1 MNKQQNNKGDKP
13 MTQLIGAICENENKI
28 VTVSDRMVGTGD
40 MTLTFEHEQPK
51 AQIIIETAVVLTAGT
66 MHEPDLIT
74 DAREKAR
81 GRERIRDVADVLK
94 EVYQELR
101 MQHIEDEILKPM
113 AGLKSF
119 EEYHRKQTTLHDSVV
134 MEMNRRIKTYD
145 LDLTLL
151 LAGVDEK
158 AHIVEIG
165 NPGIW
170 RSSDA
175 VGYSTIGMGGRHADN
190 VFAWYRYSINLPLQE
205 ATYIAFEAKK
215 RAEMAGGVGAITDV
229 LIIDKKGIQI
239 VKPDTISKLEE
250 IYNERES
257 RQTRGTFDRNITE
270 LKIQT
275 DPFKNS

>member
-1 MNKQQNNKGDKP
+1 
-13 MTQLIGAICENENKI
+13 MTQLIGAICEKGSKI

-51 AQIIIETAVVLTAGT
+51 AQVILKTAVVLTAGT
-66 MHEPDLIT
+66 MHEPDLII
-74 DAREKAR
+74 DARAR

-101 MQHIEDEILKPM
+101 MQHIEDEILKPL

-119 EEYHRKQTTLHDSVV
+119 EEYHTKQTTLHDSVV
-134 MEMNRRIKTYD
+134 MDLNRRIKDYD
-145 LDLTLL
+145 LNATLL
-151 LAGVDEK
+151 LVGVDEK
-158 AHIVEIG
+158 AHILEIG

-205 ATYIAFEAKK
+205 AAYIAFEAKK

-239 VKPDTISKLEE
+239 VKPNIISKLEE
-250 IYNERES
+250 IYSERES
-257 RQTRGTFDRNITE
+257 RQTRGTFDRNIKE
-270 LKIQT
+270 LKLQT

>member
-74 DAREKAR
+74 DARGKAR

-119 EEYHRKQTTLHDSVV
+119 EEYHRK
-134 MEMNRRIKTYD
+134 
-145 LDLTLL
+145 
-151 LAGVDEK
+151 
-158 AHIVEIG
+158 
-165 NPGIW
+165 
-170 RSSDA
+170 
-175 VGYSTIGMGGRHADN
+175 
-190 VFAWYRYSINLPLQE
+190 
-205 ATYIAFEAKK
+205 
-215 RAEMAGGVGAITDV
+215 
-229 LIIDKKGIQI
+229 
-239 VKPDTISKLEE
+239 
-250 IYNERES
+250 
-257 RQTRGTFDRNITE
+257 
-270 LKIQT
+270 
-275 DPFKNS
+275 